1 MRALV
6 RRAVR
11 ILVTGS
17 AFVLFFAGGALLSYV
32 AIPLA
37 RLGGGTEAER
47 GRRARRVL
55 GAAWAVF
62 HHYMRLGGLLRYDP
76 RRVRLDLPAGPFV
89 AVANHPTLVDVTAI
103 VAAHPEMVC
112 VAKRAMFR
120 SPLVGRLLRTCG
132 HVEAGDGSPFSG
144 AAVVEAAVARLRE
157 GVPVL
162 LFPEGTR
169 SPAYGLGEFRHGAFE
184 IAARA
189 GVPVIPLVVTCD
201 PPMLLRG
208 EAWYET
214 PSRTPTM
221 TIAQLPALRPPFG
234 DARAE
239 ALALRAAYAARLP
252 ARPAGSEGAALPQ
265 EARRAVA
272 R

>member
-1 MRALV
+1 MRALL
-6 RRAVR
+6 RRALRV
-11 ILVTGS
+11 LVTGS
-17 AFVLFFAGGALLSYV
+17 AFLLFFSGGALLSWV

-37 RLGGGTEAER
+37 RLGGRIEAEKA
-47 GRRARRVL
+47 RRARRVL
-55 GAAWAVF
+55 GVAWAAF

-76 RRVRLDLPAGPFV
+76 RTVRLALPPGPFV

-103 VAAHPEMVC
+103 VSAHPEMVC
-112 VAKRAMFR
+112 VSKPAMFR
-120 SPLVGRLLRTCG
+120 SPLVGRLLRACG
-132 HVEAGDGSPFSG
+132 HVQAGDGSPFAG
-144 AAVVEAAVARLRE
+144 AAVVEEAIERLRD

-169 SPAYGLGEFRHGAFE
+169 SPPYGLGEFRRGAFD
-184 IAARA
+184 IAERA
-189 GVPVIPLVVTCD
+189 GVPVVPLVVTCD

-221 TIAQLPALRPPFG
+221 TIAQLPTLRPPFR
-234 DARAE
+234 DPRAE
-239 ALALRAAYAARLP
+239 ALALRAAYVARL
-252 ARPAGSEGAALPQ
+252 SAAPLAPEDPPVPQ
-265 EARRAVA
+265 EVRGAVA